1 LGGRRLIG
9 RAASDGRAAVIVGLA
24 GHIDHGKTS
33 LVRALTGVAGD
44 RLKDE
49 KARGITI
56 DLGFAYMPTRS
67 GRPVGFIDVPGHER
81 FVHTMLAGASGVDF
95 ALLTIAV
102 DDGIMPQTREHLAIL
117 DLLGVNRGAVV
128 LTKTDLASPESIEH
142 VARHAK
148 AMIVGTALAHVDV
161 LTISALTGAGVD
173 ALRAHLEEAAGAA
186 RDRTAGKRFRLAI
199 DRVFTLSGV
208 GVVVTGTVLSGSVH
222 VGDRIQLSP
231 SGLFAR
237 VRSLHAQNRPSDVAH
252 AGERCALN
260 LAGPGITKDAI
271 GRGDVALDPELH
283 APTDRIDARIRVLP
297 TEKKPVG
304 QWHPVRLHHAATE
317 AGARIVLFDDRAIAP
332 GEEANVQLVLDRPI
346 AAAAHDRFVVRDV
359 SAQRTLGGGL
369 FLDLRAKAR
378 GRRAPERR
386 EQRAAL
392 ELADPSAAFAALL
405 ETPPF
410 AFDLAAFA
418 RDRAL
423 SVERRNELASELGLV
438 VLEAANS
445 KIAVTRDRWALLSSA
460 MIERIGAHHGE
471 NPDLQGLGREQ
482 LRVTSQPK
490 LSKPVFDVAL
500 KKLAGSGQL
509 VLDGAFVRL
518 PSHEVQL
525 TPEDRAAWE
534 LVAPLLG
541 GAQRFRPP
549 RVRDLAG
556 ATGRAEKDLRRALKR
571 AGRMGWAD
579 EVAHDHFF
587 VRSTVREMAAIV
599 SGLSAAAQDGSFSA
613 AQFRD
618 QVDNGRKVAIQ
629 ILDFFDRHGV
639 TLRKGDERR
648 INPHRLDLFG
658 PACQS
663 RYEDGGASSPVGR
676 PDFKSVWGSEPVS
689 GGFDSHSLPPSPPG
703 ASGCKPP

>member
-1 LGGRRLIG
+1 M
-9 RAASDGRAAVIVGLA
+9 IVGLA
-24 GHIDHGKTS
+24 GHIDHGKTA
-33 LVRALTGVAGD
+33 LVKALTGVAGD

-56 DLGFAYMPTRS
+56 DLGFAYMPLQS
-67 GRPVGFIDVPGHER
+67 GQPIGFIDVPGHER
-81 FVHTMLAGASGVDF
+81 FVHTMFAGASGVDF

-117 DLLGVNRGAVV
+117 DLLGIDRGVVV
-128 LTKTDLASPESIEH
+128 LTKADLATSESIEN
-142 VARHAK
+142 VARQVK
-148 AMIVGTALAHVDV
+148 AMTAATTLAHAEV
-161 LTISALTGAGVD
+161 LTVSALTGAGVD
-173 ALRAHLEEAAGAA
+173 ALRAHLEEAASAV
-186 RDRTAGKRFRLAI
+186 RDRTAGKRFRLAV

-208 GVVVTGTVLSGSVH
+208 GVVATGTVLSGSVH
-222 VGDRIQLSP
+222 LGDRVQLSP
-231 SGLFAR
+231 SGLLAR
-237 VRSLHAQNRPSDVAH
+237 VRSLHAQNRPAEAAH

-260 LAGPGITKDAI
+260 LTGPGITKDAI
-271 GRGDVALDPELH
+271 RRGDVALDPELH

-297 TEKKPVG
+297 TEKKPIG
-304 QWHPVRLHHAATE
+304 QWFPVRLHHAATE
-317 AGARIVLFDDRAIAP
+317 AGARIVLFDDEPIAP

-346 AAAAHDRFVVRDV
+346 AAASHDRFVVRDV

-378 GRRAPERR
+378 GRRTLERR

-392 ELADPSAAFAALL
+392 ALADPSASCAELL

-418 RDRAL
+418 QDRAL
-423 SVERRNELASELGLV
+423 SAEGRDQLASALGLV
-438 VLEAANS
+438 ILEAGDS
-445 KIAVTRDRWALLSSA
+445 KIVLNPERWALFASTML
-460 MIERIGAHHGE
+460 ERIGAYHAE

-490 LSKPVFDVAL
+490 LPKPAFDVAL
-500 KKLAGSGQL
+500 KQLASSSRL

-518 PSHEVQL
+518 PSHEVPL
-525 TPEDRAAWE
+525 APEDKAAWE
-534 LVAPLLG
+534 MIAPLLG

-549 RVRDLAG
+549 RVRDLA
-556 ATGRAEKDLRRALKR
+556 ATTGRAEKDLRRILKR
-571 AGRMGWAD
+571 LGRMGWAD

-587 VRSTVREMAAIV
+587 LRSTVSEMTTIV
-599 SGLSAAAQDGSFSA
+599 ADLSAAKDGSFSA

-618 QVDNGRKVAIQ
+618 RVDNGRKVAIQ

-639 TLRKGDERR
+639 TLRKGDERK
-648 INPHRLDLFG
+648 INPHRLDLFAA
-658 PACQS
+658 ACQS
-663 RYEDGGASSPVGR
+663 DNERGGESSPVGR

-689 GGFDSHSLPPSPPG
+689 GGFDPHFPTQNRVIHLYD
-703 ASGCKPP
+703 

>member
-1 LGGRRLIG
+1 M
-9 RAASDGRAAVIVGLA
+9 IVGLA
-24 GHIDHGKTS
+24 GHVDHGKTA
-33 LVRALTGVAGD
+33 LVKALTGVAGD
-44 RLKDE
+44 RLKIE
-49 KARGITI
+49 KVRGITI
-56 DLGFAYMPTRS
+56 DLGFAYMPARS
-67 GRPVGFIDVPGHER
+67 GSPIGFIDVPGHER

-102 DDGIMPQTREHLAIL
+102 DDGIKPQTLEHLAIL
-117 DLLGVNRGAVV
+117 DLLGVDRGAVV
-128 LTKTDLASPESIEH
+128 LTKADLASAERIQD
-142 VARHAK
+142 VARQAT
-148 AMIVGTALAHVDV
+148 ALIAPTALARAKI
-161 LTISALTGAGVD
+161 LTVSALIGEGVE
-173 ALRAHLEEAAGAA
+173 ALRAHLEEVALAAP
-186 RDRTAGKRFRLAI
+186 DRGAGKRFRLAI

-208 GVVVTGTVLSGSVH
+208 GVVATGTVLSGSVH

-237 VRSLHAQNRPSDVAH
+237 VRSLHAQNRPADVAR

-260 LAGPGITKDAI
+260 LAGPDITKGAI
-271 GRGDVALDPELH
+271 RRGDVALDPELH

-297 TEKKPVG
+297 TERKAVG
-304 QWHPVRLHHAATE
+304 QWFPVRLHHAAAE
-317 AGARIVLFDDRAIAP
+317 AGARIVLFDDKPIAP
-332 GEEANVQLVLDRPI
+332 GEEANIQLVLDRPI
-346 AAAAHDRFVVRDV
+346 AAAAYDRFVVRDV

-378 GRRAPERR
+378 GRRTAERR
-386 EQRAAL
+386 EQRAGL
-392 ELADPSAAFAALL
+392 ELADPSTCLAALL

-410 AFDLAAFA
+410 ALDLCVFA

-423 SVERRNELASELGLV
+423 SAQRMDHLASALGLII
-438 VLEAANS
+438 LESGDAS
-445 KIAVTRDRWALLSSA
+445 IAVSRERWDRFAST
-460 MIERIGAHHGE
+460 MVERIGVHHAE
-471 NPDLQGLGREQ
+471 HPDRQGPGREH
-482 LRVTSQPK
+482 LRVASQPK
-490 LSKPVFDVAL
+490 LLKPAFDVAL

-518 PSHEVQL
+518 PSHAVQL
-525 TPEDRAAWE
+525 TPEDKAAWE
-534 LVAPLLG
+534 LMAPLLG

-549 RVRDLAG
+549 RVRDLAA

-587 VRSTVREMAAIV
+587 LRSTVREMTAIV
-599 SGLSAAAQDGSFSA
+599 ADLSAAAKDGSFSA

-648 INPHRLDLFG
+648 VNRHRLDLFG
-658 PACQS
+658 GPCQS
-663 RYEDGGASSPVGR
+663 GDDKGGESSPVGR

-689 GGFDSHSLPPSPPG
+689 GGFDSHSLPPVLHR
-703 ASGCKPP
+703 AK

>member
-1 LGGRRLIG
+1 
-9 RAASDGRAAVIVGLA
+9 VIVGLA
-24 GHIDHGKTS
+24 GHIDHGKTA
-33 LVRALTGVAGD
+33 LVKALTGVAGD

-67 GRPVGFIDVPGHER
+67 GRPIGFIDVPGHER
-81 FVHTMLAGASGVDF
+81 FVHTMLAGASGIDF

-117 DLLGVNRGAVV
+117 DLLGVDRGAVV
-128 LTKTDLASPESIEH
+128 LTKADLASPERLED
-142 VARHAK
+142 VAQQAK
-148 AMIVGTALAHVDV
+148 ALIAPTTLAHAEV
-161 LTISALTGAGVD
+161 LMVSALTGAGVD
-173 ALRAHLEEAAGAA
+173 ALRAHLEVGAVAVRDRAAGQ
-186 RDRTAGKRFRLAI
+186 RFRLAV

-208 GVVVTGTVLSGSVH
+208 GVVATGTVLSGSVH
-222 VGDRIQLSP
+222 LGDRIQLSP

-237 VRSLHAQNRPSDVAH
+237 VRSLHAQNRPAEAAH

-260 LAGPGITKDAI
+260 LAGPGVTKDAI
-271 GRGDVALDPELH
+271 RRGDVALDPELH

-304 QWHPVRLHHAATE
+304 QWFPVRLHHAAAE
-317 AGARIVLFDDRAIAP
+317 AGARIVLFDDKPIAP
-332 GEEANVQLVLDRPI
+332 GEEADVQLVLDRPI

-359 SAQRTLGGGL
+359 SAQRTLGGGV

-378 GRRAPERR
+378 GRRTPERR

-392 ELADPSAAFAALL
+392 ALADASASFAALL

-410 AFDLAAFA
+410 AFDVAAFA

-423 SVERRNELASELGLV
+423 SAERGDQLASELGLV
-438 VLEAANS
+438 TLES
-445 KIAVTRDRWALLSSA
+445 GDSRIAVTLERWALFTSTML
-460 MIERIGAHHGE
+460 ERIGVHHAE
-471 NPDLQGLGREQ
+471 HPDLQGLGREQ
-482 LRVTSQPK
+482 LRITSKPK
-490 LSKPVFDVAL
+490 LSEPAFDVAL
-500 KKLAGSGQL
+500 RKLVHSGRL

-525 TPEDRAAWE
+525 TPEDKAAWE
-534 LVAPLLG
+534 MIAPLLG
-541 GAQRFRPP
+541 GQQRFRPP
-549 RVRDLAG
+549 RVRDLAA
-556 ATGRAEKDLRRALKR
+556 ATGRAETDLRRVLKR

-587 VRSTVREMAAIV
+587 LRSTVREMTTIV
-599 SGLSAAAQDGSFSA
+599 ADLSAAAKDGSFSA

-629 ILDFFDRHGV
+629 ILDFFDRHGL

-648 INPHRLDLFG
+648 INRHRLDLFG
-658 PACQS
+658 PPCQS
-663 RYEDGGASSPVGR
+663 GDESGGESSPVGR

-689 GGFDSHSLPPSPPG
+689 GGFDSHSLPPISDH
-703 ASGCKPP
+703 AK

>member
-1 LGGRRLIG
+1 
-9 RAASDGRAAVIVGLA
+9 VIVGLA

-33 LVRALTGVAGD
+33 LVKALTGVAGD

-56 DLGFAYMPTRS
+56 DLGFAYMPMRS
-67 GRPVGFIDVPGHER
+67 GRPIGFIDVPGHER
-81 FVHTMLAGASGVDF
+81 FVRTMLAGASGVDF

-102 DDGIMPQTREHLAIL
+102 DDGIMPQTLEHLAIL

-128 LTKTDLASPESIEH
+128 LTKTDLASSESIELI
-142 VARHAK
+142 ARQAK
-148 AMIVGTALAHVDV
+148 AMIAATALAHVDI
-161 LTISALTGAGVD
+161 LTVSALTGAGVD
-173 ALRAHLEEAAGAA
+173 ALRAHLEEAAGVA
-186 RDRTAGKRFRLAI
+186 RDGTAGKRFRLAI
-199 DRVFTLSGV
+199 DRVFTLSGA
-208 GVVVTGTVLSGSVH
+208 GVVATGTVLSGSVH

-237 VRSLHAQNRPSDVAH
+237 VRSLHAQNRPADAAH

-260 LAGPGITKDAI
+260 LAGPDITKDAI
-271 GRGDVALDPELH
+271 RRGDVALDPELH
-283 APTDRIDARIRVLP
+283 APTDRIDAHIRILP

-304 QWHPVRLHHAATE
+304 QWFPVRLHHAAAE
-317 AGARIVLFDDRAIAP
+317 AGARIVQFDDQSIAP

-378 GRRAPERR
+378 GRRTPERR

-392 ELADPSAAFAALL
+392 ELADPSACFATLL

-410 AFDLAAFA
+410 AFDLGAFA

-423 SVERRNELASELGLV
+423 SAERTDQLAPRLGLII
-438 VLEAANS
+438 LES
-445 KIAVTRDRWALLSSA
+445 GDSRIAVSRECWDLFGSTML
-460 MIERIGAHHGE
+460 ERIGAYHAEH
-471 NPDLQGLGREQ
+471 PDLQGLGREQ

-490 LSKPVFDVAL
+490 LPKPAFDVAL
-500 KKLAGSGQL
+500 KKLAGSSQL

-525 TPEDRAAWE
+525 TPEDKAAWE
-534 LVAPLLG
+534 MIAPLLG

-549 RVRDLAG
+549 RVRDLAA
-556 ATGRAEKDLRRALKR
+556 ATGRVEKDLRRALKR

-587 VRSTVREMAAIV
+587 LRSTVREMTTIIAD
-599 SGLSAAAQDGSFSA
+599 LSAAAKDGCFSA

-618 QVDNGRKVAIQ
+618 RVDNGRKVAIQ

-658 PACQS
+658 GPCQS
-663 RYEDGGASSPVGR
+663 GDGNGGESSPVGR
-676 PDFKSVWGSEPVS
+676 SDFKSVWGSEPVS
-689 GGFDSHSLPPSPPG
+689 GGFDSHSLPPTPPG
-703 ASGCKPP
+703 ASGLKPP

>member
-1 LGGRRLIG
+1 
-9 RAASDGRAAVIVGLA
+9 VIVGVA
-24 GHIDHGKTS
+24 GHIDHGKTA
-33 LVRALTGVAGD
+33 LVKALTGVAGD

-67 GRPVGFIDVPGHER
+67 GQPIGFIDVPGHER

-102 DDGIMPQTREHLAIL
+102 DDGIMPQTLEHLAIL
-117 DLLGVNRGAVV
+117 DLLGIDRGAVV
-128 LTKTDLASPESIEH
+128 LTKADLASRESIDH
-142 VARHAK
+142 LAQQAK
-148 AMIVGTALAHVDV
+148 AMIAPTTLAHADV
-161 LTISALTGAGVD
+161 LRASALSGAGVD
-173 ALRAHLEEAAGAA
+173 ALRAYLEEAAVAV
-186 RDRTAGKRFRLAI
+186 RDRTLGRRFRLAV

-208 GVVVTGTVLSGSVH
+208 GVVATGTVLSGSVQL
-222 VGDRIQLSP
+222 GDRIQLSP

-237 VRSLHAQNRPSDVAH
+237 VRSLHAQNRPAEAAH

-260 LAGPGITKDAI
+260 LSGPGITKDAI
-271 GRGDVALDPELH
+271 QRGDVALDPELH
-283 APTDRIDARIRVLP
+283 APADRIDARIRVLP
-297 TEKKPVG
+297 TEKKPIG
-304 QWHPVRLHHAATE
+304 QWFPVRLHHAAAE
-317 AGARIVLFDDRAIAP
+317 AGARIVLFDDKTIAS
-332 GEEANVQLVLDRPI
+332 GEEAYVQLVLDRPI
-346 AAAAHDRFVVRDV
+346 AGAAHDRFVVRDA
-359 SAQRTLGGGL
+359 SAQRTLGGGV
-369 FLDLRAKAR
+369 FLDLHAKAR
-378 GRRAPERR
+378 GRRTLEKR

-392 ELADPSAAFAALL
+392 ALADPSTSFAALL

-410 AFDLAAFA
+410 AFDLAVFA

-423 SVERRNELASELGLV
+423 SAERRDQPVSELGLV
-438 VLEAANS
+438 ILETGDS
-445 KIAVTRDRWALLSSA
+445 KIALTRERWALFASTML
-460 MIERIGAHHGE
+460 ERIGAYHAE

-490 LSKPVFDVAL
+490 LPKPAFDVAL
-500 KKLAGSGQL
+500 KKLAASGRL

-525 TPEDRAAWE
+525 APEDQAAWE
-534 LVAPLLG
+534 TVAPLLG

-549 RVRDLAG
+549 RVRDLAV

-571 AGRMGWAD
+571 VGRMGWAD

-587 VRSTVREMAAIV
+587 LRSTVREMTAIIAE
-599 SGLSAAAQDGSFSA
+599 LSASAKDGSFSA

-629 ILDFFDRHGV
+629 ILDFFDRHGL

-648 INPHRLDLFG
+648 INRHRLDLFG
-658 PACQS
+658 GPCQS
-663 RYEDGGASSPVGR
+663 GHESGGESSPVGR
-676 PDFKSVWGSEPVS
+676 SDFKSVWGSEPVS
-689 GGFDSHSLPPSPPG
+689 GGFDSHSLPPTPPG
-703 ASGCKPP
+703 AFGLKSP

>member
-1 LGGRRLIG
+1 
-9 RAASDGRAAVIVGLA
+9 VIVGLA
-24 GHIDHGKTS
+24 GHIDHGKTA
-33 LVRALTGVAGD
+33 LVKALTGVAGD

-56 DLGFAYMPTRS
+56 DLGFAYMPTRL
-67 GRPVGFIDVPGHER
+67 GRPIGFIDVPGHER

-102 DDGIMPQTREHLAIL
+102 DDGIMPQTFEHVAIL
-117 DLLGVNRGAVV
+117 DLLVVDRGVVV
-128 LTKTDLASPESIEH
+128 LTKVDLASSESIEH
-142 VARHAK
+142 VARQAK
-148 AMIVGTALAHVDV
+148 GMIAATTLAHAEV
-161 LTISALTGAGVD
+161 LTVSALTGEGVD
-173 ALRAHLEEAAGAA
+173 ALRAHLEEAAGAV
-186 RDRTAGKRFRLAI
+186 RDRTADKRFRLAV
-199 DRVFTLSGV
+199 DRVFTLPGV
-208 GVVVTGTVLSGSVH
+208 GVVATGTVLSGSVQL
-222 VGDRIQLSP
+222 GDRIQLSP

-237 VRSLHAQNRPSDVAH
+237 VRSLHAQNRPADAAH

-260 LAGPGITKDAI
+260 LGGPGITKDAI
-271 GRGDVALDPELH
+271 RRGDVALDPELH

-297 TEKKPVG
+297 SEKKPVG
-304 QWHPVRLHHAATE
+304 QWFPVRLHHAAAE
-317 AGARIVLFDDRAIAP
+317 AGARIVLFDDKPIAP
-332 GEEANVQLVLDRPI
+332 GEEADVQLVLDRPI
-346 AAAAHDRFVVRDV
+346 AAAVHDRVVVRDA

-369 FLDLRAKAR
+369 FLDLRTKAR
-378 GRRAPERR
+378 GRRTPERR

-392 ELADPSAAFAALL
+392 ALADPSASFAALL

-423 SVERRNELASELGLV
+423 SAERRDQLASGLGLV
-438 VLEAANS
+438 IFESGDS
-445 KIAVTRDRWALLSSA
+445 KMAVTRERWPLFASTML
-460 MIERIGAHHGE
+460 ERIGAYHAE

-490 LSKPVFDVAL
+490 LPKPAFDVAL
-500 KKLAGSGQL
+500 KKLAGSGRL

-518 PSHEVQL
+518 PSHQVQL
-525 TPEDRAAWE
+525 AREDKAGWE
-534 LVAPLLG
+534 MVAPLLG

-549 RVRDLAG
+549 RVRDLA
-556 ATGRAEKDLRRALKR
+556 ATTGCAEKDLRRALKR
-571 AGRMGWAD
+571 VGRMGWAD

-587 VRSTVREMAAIV
+587 LRSTVREMATIIAN
-599 SGLSAAAQDGSFSA
+599 LSAAAKDGSFSA

-639 TLRKGDERR
+639 TLRKGDMRR
-648 INPHRLDLFG
+648 INRHRLDLFG
-658 PACQS
+658 AACQS
-663 RYEDGGASSPVGR
+663 GDESGGESSPVGR

-689 GGFDSHSLPPSPPG
+689 GGFDSHSLPPTSPG
-703 ASGCKPP
+703 SSGLKSL

>member
-1 LGGRRLIG
+1 M
-9 RAASDGRAAVIVGLA
+9 IVGLA
-24 GHIDHGKTS
+24 GHIDHGKTT
-33 LVRALTGVAGD
+33 LVKALTGVDGD

-67 GRPVGFIDVPGHER
+67 GRPIGFIDVPGHER

-95 ALLTIAV
+95 ALLTIGV
-102 DDGIMPQTREHLAIL
+102 DDGIMPQTLEHLAIL
-117 DLLGVNRGAVV
+117 DLLGVDRGAVV
-128 LTKTDLASPESIEH
+128 LTKADLASPESIERI
-142 VARHAK
+142 AGQAK
-148 AMIVGTALAHVDV
+148 GLIAATALAHAEV
-161 LTISALTGAGVD
+161 LTVSALTGDGVD
-173 ALRAHLEEAAGAA
+173 ALRAHLEEAADAVCDRGA
-186 RDRTAGKRFRLAI
+186 GERFRLAV
-199 DRVFTLSGV
+199 DRVFTLTGV
-208 GVVVTGTVLSGSVH
+208 GVVATGTVLSGSVH
-222 VGDRIQLSP
+222 LGDRIQLSP

-237 VRSLHAQNRPSDVAH
+237 VRSLHAQNCPAEQAH

-260 LAGPGITKDAI
+260 LTGPGITKDAI
-271 GRGDVALDPELH
+271 RRGDVALDPELH

-304 QWHPVRLHHAATE
+304 QWFPVRLHHAAAE
-317 AGARIVLFDDRAIAP
+317 AGARIVLFDDKPISP

-346 AAAAHDRFVVRDV
+346 AAAAHDRFVVRDA

-378 GRRAPERR
+378 GRRTPERR

-392 ELADPSAAFAALL
+392 ELSDPSAAFAALL

-410 AFDLAAFA
+410 AFGLAEFG

-423 SVERRNELASELGLV
+423 SAEQRDELASRPGLV
-438 VLEAANS
+438 ILDSGVS
-445 KIAVTRDRWALLSSA
+445 RIAVSQERWALFASTLL
-460 MIERIGAHHGE
+460 ERIGAYHAD
-471 NPDLQGLGREQ
+471 NPDRQGLGREQ
-482 LRVTSQPK
+482 LRINSQPK
-490 LSKPVFDVAL
+490 LPKAAYDVAL

-518 PSHEVQL
+518 PSHAAQL
-525 TPEDRAAWE
+525 MPGDKAAWE
-534 LVAPLLG
+534 AAAPLLG

-549 RVRDLAG
+549 RVRDLAA
-556 ATGRAEKDLRRALKR
+556 ATCRPEADLRRVLKR
-571 AGRMGWAD
+571 VGRMGWAD

-587 VRSTVREMAAIV
+587 LRSTVSEMTAIV
-599 SGLSAAAQDGSFSA
+599 AKLSAAAKDGAFSA

-629 ILDFFDRHGV
+629 ILEFFDRHGV
-639 TLRKGDERR
+639 TLRKGDQRR

-658 PACQS
+658 GPCQS
-663 RYEDGGASSPVGR
+663 GDEPGGESSPVGR

-689 GGFDSHSLPPSPPG
+689 GGFELPLSS
-703 ASGCKPP
+703 ASFARRQVI

>member
-1 LGGRRLIG
+1 M
-9 RAASDGRAAVIVGLA
+9 IVGLA
-24 GHIDHGKTS
+24 GHIDHGKTA
-33 LVRALTGVAGD
+33 LVKALTGVAGD

-67 GRPVGFIDVPGHER
+67 GRPIGFIDVPGHER

-102 DDGIMPQTREHLAIL
+102 DDGIMPQTLEHLAIL
-117 DLLGVNRGAVV
+117 DLLGVDRGVVV
-128 LTKTDLASPESIEH
+128 LTKVDLASPEAIER
-142 VARHAK
+142 VARQAK
-148 AMIVGTALAHVDV
+148 ALIAATTLARAEV
-161 LTISALTGAGVD
+161 LTLSAPTGAGVD
-173 ALRAHLEEAAGAA
+173 ALRAHLEEAAVTV
-186 RDRTAGKRFRLAI
+186 RDRTSGRRFRLAV

-208 GVVVTGTVLSGSVH
+208 GVVATGTVLSGSVH
-222 VGDRIQLSP
+222 LGDRTQLSP

-237 VRSLHAQNRPSDVAH
+237 VRSLHAQNRPAEAAH

-260 LAGPGITKDAI
+260 LSGPGITKDAI
-271 GRGDVALDPELH
+271 QRGDVALDPELH

-297 TEKKPVG
+297 TEKKPIG
-304 QWHPVRLHHAATE
+304 QWFPVRLHHASAE
-317 AGARIVLFDDRAIAP
+317 VGARIVLFDDKPIAP
-332 GEEANVQLVLDRPI
+332 GEEAYVQLVLDRPI
-346 AAAAHDRFVVRDV
+346 AAASRDRFVVRDV

-369 FLDLRAKAR
+369 YLDLRAKAR
-378 GRRAPERR
+378 GRRTLEKR

-392 ELADPSAAFAALL
+392 ALADSSASFAALL

-423 SVERRNELASELGLV
+423 SAERRDQLVSELGLV
-438 VLEAANS
+438 ILETGDS
-445 KIAVTRDRWALLSSA
+445 KIALTRERWALFASTML
-460 MIERIGAHHGE
+460 ERIGAYHAE

-482 LRVTSQPK
+482 LRVSSQPK
-490 LSKPVFDVAL
+490 LPKPAFDVAL
-500 KKLAGSGQL
+500 KKLASSDQL

-525 TPEDRAAWE
+525 APEDRASWE
-534 LVAPLLG
+534 MVAPLLG

-549 RVRDLAG
+549 RVRDLAA
-556 ATGRAEKDLRRALKR
+556 ATGRAEKDLRRTLKR
-571 AGRMGWAD
+571 ACRMGWAD

-587 VRSTVREMAAIV
+587 LRSTVSEMATIV
-599 SGLSAAAQDGSFSA
+599 ASLSAAAEDGSFSA

-648 INPHRLDLFG
+648 INRHRLDLFG
-658 PACQS
+658 AACQS
-663 RYEDGGASSPVGR
+663 GDESGGESSPVGR

-689 GGFDSHSLPPSPPG
+689 GGFDSHPLPPTTP
-703 ASGCKPP
+703 

>member
-1 LGGRRLIG
+1 M
-9 RAASDGRAAVIVGLA
+9 IVGLA
-24 GHIDHGKTS
+24 GHIDHGKTA
-33 LVRALTGVAGD
+33 LVKALTGVAGD

-67 GRPVGFIDVPGHER
+67 GRPIGFIDVPGHER

-102 DDGIMPQTREHLAIL
+102 DDGIMPQTLEHLAIL
-117 DLLGVNRGAVV
+117 DLLGVDRGVVV
-128 LTKTDLASPESIEH
+128 LTKVDLASPEAIER
-142 VARHAK
+142 VARQAK
-148 AMIVGTALAHVDV
+148 ALIAATTLARAEV
-161 LTISALTGAGVD
+161 LTLSAPTGAGVD
-173 ALRAHLEEAAGAA
+173 ALRAHLEEAAVTV
-186 RDRTAGKRFRLAI
+186 RDRTSGRRFRLAV

-208 GVVVTGTVLSGSVH
+208 GVVATGTVLSGSVH
-222 VGDRIQLSP
+222 LGDRTQLSP

-237 VRSLHAQNRPSDVAH
+237 VRSLHAQNRPAEAAH

-260 LAGPGITKDAI
+260 LSGPGITKDAI
-271 GRGDVALDPELH
+271 QRGDVALDPELH

-297 TEKKPVG
+297 TEKKPIG
-304 QWHPVRLHHAATE
+304 QWFPVRLHHASAE
-317 AGARIVLFDDRAIAP
+317 VGARIVLFDDKPIAP
-332 GEEANVQLVLDRPI
+332 GEEAYVQLVLDGPI
-346 AAAAHDRFVVRDV
+346 AAASHDRFVVRDV

-378 GRRAPERR
+378 GRRTPERR

-392 ELADPSAAFAALL
+392 ALADPSTSFAALL

-423 SVERRNELASELGLV
+423 SAERRDQLVSELGLV
-438 VLEAANS
+438 ILETGDS
-445 KIAVTRDRWALLSSA
+445 KIALTRERWVLFASTML
-460 MIERIGAHHGE
+460 ERIGAYHAE

-482 LRVTSQPK
+482 LRVSSQPK
-490 LSKPVFDVAL
+490 LPKPAFDVAL
-500 KKLAGSGQL
+500 KKLAGSSHL

-525 TPEDRAAWE
+525 APEDRASWE
-534 LVAPLLG
+534 MVAPLLG

-549 RVRDLAG
+549 RVRDLAA
-556 ATGRAEKDLRRALKR
+556 ATERAEKDLRRTLKR
-571 AGRMGWAD
+571 ACRMGWAD

-587 VRSTVREMAAIV
+587 LRSTMSEMATIV
-599 SGLSAAAQDGSFSA
+599 ASLSAAAEDGSFSA

-618 QVDNGRKVAIQ
+618 RVDNGRKVAIQ

-648 INPHRLDLFG
+648 INRHRLDLFG
-658 PACQS
+658 AACQS
-663 RYEDGGASSPVGR
+663 GDESGGESSPVGR

-689 GGFDSHSLPPSPPG
+689 GGFDSHSLPPTTPG
-703 ASGCKPP
+703 ASGLKSP

>member
-1 LGGRRLIG
+1 M
-9 RAASDGRAAVIVGLA
+9 IVGLA
-24 GHIDHGKTS
+24 GHIDHGKTA
-33 LVRALTGVAGD
+33 LVKALTGVAGD

-67 GRPVGFIDVPGHER
+67 GRPIGFIDVPGHER

-102 DDGIMPQTREHLAIL
+102 DDGIMPQTLEHLAIL
-117 DLLGVNRGAVV
+117 DLLGIDRGAVV
-128 LTKTDLASPESIEH
+128 LTKADLASSIEH
-142 VARHAK
+142 LVRQAK
-148 AMIVGTALAHVDV
+148 ALIAATTLARAEV
-161 LTISALTGAGVD
+161 LTLSAPTGAGVD
-173 ALRAHLEEAAGAA
+173 ALRAHLEEAAVTV
-186 RDRTAGKRFRLAI
+186 RDRTSGRRFRLAV

-208 GVVVTGTVLSGSVH
+208 GVVATGTVLSGSVH
-222 VGDRIQLSP
+222 LGDRTQLSP

-237 VRSLHAQNRPSDVAH
+237 VRSLHAQNRPAEAAH

-260 LAGPGITKDAI
+260 LSGPGITKDAI
-271 GRGDVALDPELH
+271 QRGDVALDPELH

-297 TEKKPVG
+297 TEKRPIG
-304 QWHPVRLHHAATE
+304 QWFPVRLHHASAE
-317 AGARIVLFDDRAIAP
+317 VGARIVLFDDKPIAP
-332 GEEANVQLVLDRPI
+332 GEEAYVQLVLDRPI
-346 AAAAHDRFVVRDV
+346 AAASRDRFVIRDV

-378 GRRAPERR
+378 GRRTLEKR

-392 ELADPSAAFAALL
+392 ALADSSASFAALL

-423 SVERRNELASELGLV
+423 SAERRDQLVSELGLV
-438 VLEAANS
+438 ILETGDS
-445 KIAVTRDRWALLSSA
+445 KIALTRERWALFASTML
-460 MIERIGAHHGE
+460 ERIGAYHAE

-482 LRVTSQPK
+482 LRVSSQPK
-490 LSKPVFDVAL
+490 LPKPAFDVAL
-500 KKLAGSGQL
+500 KKLASSDQL

-525 TPEDRAAWE
+525 APEDRASWE
-534 LVAPLLG
+534 MVAPLLG

-549 RVRDLAG
+549 RVRDLAA
-556 ATGRAEKDLRRALKR
+556 ATGRAEKDLRRTLKR
-571 AGRMGWAD
+571 ACRMGWAD

-587 VRSTVREMAAIV
+587 LRSTVSEMATIV
-599 SGLSAAAQDGSFSA
+599 ASLSAAAEDGSFSA

-639 TLRKGDERR
+639 TLRKGDARR
-648 INPHRLDLFG
+648 INRHRLDLFG
-658 PACQS
+658 AACQS
-663 RYEDGGASSPVGR
+663 GDESGGESSPVGR

-689 GGFDSHSLPPSPPG
+689 GGFDSHSLPPTTP
-703 ASGCKPP
+703 

>member
-1 LGGRRLIG
+1 M
-9 RAASDGRAAVIVGLA
+9 IVGLA
-24 GHIDHGKTS
+24 GHIDHGKTA
-33 LVRALTGVAGD
+33 LVKALTGVMGD

-67 GRPVGFIDVPGHER
+67 GQPIGFIDVPGHER

-102 DDGIMPQTREHLAIL
+102 DDGIMPQTLEHLAIV
-117 DLLGVNRGAVV
+117 DLLGIDRGFVV
-128 LTKTDLASPESIEH
+128 LTKADLAPPESIEN
-142 VARHAK
+142 VARRAK
-148 AMIVGTALAHVDV
+148 AMIAATTLAHAEV
-161 LTISALTGAGVD
+161 LTVSAWTGGGVD
-173 ALRAHLEEAAGAA
+173 ALRAHLEEAAGAV
-186 RDRTAGKRFRLAI
+186 RDRAAGKRFRLAV

-208 GVVVTGTVLSGSVH
+208 GVVATGTVLSGSVH
-222 VGDRIQLSP
+222 LGDRIQLSP

-237 VRSLHAQNRPSDVAH
+237 VRSLHAQNRPAEAAH

-260 LAGPGITKDAI
+260 LTGPGITKESI
-271 GRGDVALDPELH
+271 RRGDVALDPELH
-283 APTDRIDARIRVLP
+283 APTARIDARIRVLA

-304 QWHPVRLHHAATE
+304 QWFPVRLHHAAAE
-317 AGARIVLFDDRAIAP
+317 AGARIVLFDDAPIAP

-359 SAQRTLGGGL
+359 SAQRTLGGGV

-378 GRRAPERR
+378 GRRTLEKR

-392 ELADPSAAFAALL
+392 ALADPSASFAALL

-410 AFDLAAFA
+410 AFDIAPFA

-423 SVERRNELASELGLV
+423 SAERRDQLVSELGLV
-438 VLEAANS
+438 ILEAGDS
-445 KIAVTRDRWALLSSA
+445 KIVLTPERWALFASTML
-460 MIERIGAHHGE
+460 ERIGAYHAE

-490 LSKPVFDVAL
+490 LTKPAFDVAL
-500 KKLAGSGQL
+500 KKLAGSSRL
-509 VLDGAFVRL
+509 VLDGAFVKL

-525 TPEDRAAWE
+525 APEDSAAWE
-534 LVAPLLG
+534 MIAPLLG

-549 RVRDLAG
+549 RVRDLVAT
-556 ATGRAEKDLRRALKR
+556 TGRAEKDLRRTLKR
-571 AGRMGWAD
+571 ACRMGWAD

-587 VRSTVREMAAIV
+587 LRSTVSEMTRIIAD
-599 SGLSAAAQDGSFSA
+599 LSASAKHGSFSA

-618 QVDNGRKVAIQ
+618 RVDNGRKVAIQ

-639 TLRKGDERR
+639 TLRKGDDRR
-648 INPHRLDLFG
+648 VNRHRLDLFG
-658 PACQS
+658 SPCQS
-663 RYEDGGASSPVGR
+663 GDETGGESSPVGR

-689 GGFDSHSLPPSPPG
+689 GGFDPHSPPPTPPG
-703 ASGCKPP
+703 ASGLKRPSG

>member
-1 LGGRRLIG
+1 
-9 RAASDGRAAVIVGLA
+9 VIVGLA
-24 GHIDHGKTS
+24 GHIDHGKTA
-33 LVRALTGVAGD
+33 LVKALTGVAGD

-67 GRPVGFIDVPGHER
+67 GRPIGFIDVPGHER

-102 DDGIMPQTREHLAIL
+102 DDGIMPQTLEHLAIL
-117 DLLGVNRGAVV
+117 DLLGVDRGVVV
-128 LTKTDLASPESIEH
+128 LTKVDLASPEAIER
-142 VARHAK
+142 VARQAK
-148 AMIVGTALAHVDV
+148 ALIAATTLARAEV
-161 LTISALTGAGVD
+161 LTLSAPTGAGVD
-173 ALRAHLEEAAGAA
+173 ALRAHLEEAAVTV
-186 RDRTAGKRFRLAI
+186 RDRTSGRRFRLAV

-208 GVVVTGTVLSGSVH
+208 GVVATGTVLSGSVH
-222 VGDRIQLSP
+222 LGDRTQLSP

-237 VRSLHAQNRPSDVAH
+237 VRSLHAQNRPAEAAH

-260 LAGPGITKDAI
+260 LSGPGITKNAI
-271 GRGDVALDPELH
+271 QRGDVALDPELH

-297 TEKKPVG
+297 TEKKPIG
-304 QWHPVRLHHAATE
+304 QWFPVRLHHASAE
-317 AGARIVLFDDRAIAP
+317 VGARIVLFDDKPIAP
-332 GEEANVQLVLDRPI
+332 GEEAYVQLVLDRPI
-346 AAAAHDRFVVRDV
+346 AAASRDRFVIRDV

-378 GRRAPERR
+378 GRRTLEKR

-392 ELADPSAAFAALL
+392 ALADSSASFAALL
-405 ETPPF
+405 ETSPF

-423 SVERRNELASELGLV
+423 SAERRDQLVSELGLV
-438 VLEAANS
+438 ILETGDS
-445 KIAVTRDRWALLSSA
+445 RIALTRERWALFASTML
-460 MIERIGAHHGE
+460 ERIGAYHAE

-482 LRVTSQPK
+482 LLVSSQPK
-490 LSKPVFDVAL
+490 LPKPAFDVAL
-500 KKLAGSGQL
+500 KKLAGSDQL

-518 PSHEVQL
+518 LSHEVQL
-525 TPEDRAAWE
+525 APEDRASWE
-534 LVAPLLG
+534 MVTPLLG

-549 RVRDLAG
+549 RVRDLAA
-556 ATGRAEKDLRRALKR
+556 ATGRAEKDLRRTLKR
-571 AGRMGWAD
+571 ACRMGWAD

-587 VRSTVREMAAIV
+587 LRSTVSEMATIV
-599 SGLSAAAQDGSFSA
+599 ASLSAAAEDGSFSA

-648 INPHRLDLFG
+648 INRHRLDLFG
-658 PACQS
+658 AACQS
-663 RYEDGGASSPVGR
+663 GDENGGESSPVGR

-689 GGFDSHSLPPSPPG
+689 GGFDSHSLPPTTPG
-703 ASGCKPP
+703 ASGLKSP

>member
-1 LGGRRLIG
+1 M
-9 RAASDGRAAVIVGLA
+9 IVGLA
-24 GHIDHGKTS
+24 GHIDHGKTA
-33 LVRALTGVAGD
+33 LVKALTGVAGD

-67 GRPVGFIDVPGHER
+67 GRPIGFIDVPGHER

-102 DDGIMPQTREHLAIL
+102 DDGIMPQTLEHLAIL
-117 DLLGVNRGAVV
+117 DLLGIDHGAVV
-128 LTKTDLASPESIEH
+128 ITKADLASPESIEH
-142 VARHAK
+142 VARQAK
-148 AMIVGTALAHVDV
+148 AMIAATTLAHAEV
-161 LTISALTGAGVD
+161 LTVSALSGAGVN
-173 ALRAHLEEAAGAA
+173 ALRAHLEEASIAV
-186 RDRTAGKRFRLAI
+186 RDRAAGKKFRLAV

-208 GVVVTGTVLSGSVH
+208 GVVATGTVLSGSVH
-222 VGDRIQLSP
+222 LGDRIQLSP

-237 VRSLHAQNRPSDVAH
+237 VRSLHAQNRPADAAH
-252 AGERCALN
+252 AGDRCALN
-260 LAGPGITKDAI
+260 LTGPGITKDSI

-283 APTDRIDARIRVLP
+283 APTDRIDARMRVLP

-304 QWHPVRLHHAATE
+304 QWFPVRLHHASAE
-317 AGARIVLFDDRAIAP
+317 AGARIVLFDDKPIAP
-332 GEEANVQLVLDRPI
+332 GEEADVQLVLDRPI
-346 AAAAHDRFVVRDV
+346 AAAAHDRFVLRDV

-369 FLDLRAKAR
+369 FLDMHGKAR
-378 GRRAPERR
+378 GRRTPERR

-392 ELADPSAAFAALL
+392 ELAAPSASFAALL

-410 AFDLAAFA
+410 AFDLGAFA

-423 SVERRNELASELGLV
+423 SAERMDQLASELGLV
-438 VLEAANS
+438 ILES
-445 KIAVTRDRWALLSSA
+445 GDSRIAVTRERWALFASTML
-460 MIERIGAHHGE
+460 ERIGAYHAEH
-471 NPDLQGLGREQ
+471 PDLQGLGREQ
-482 LRVTSQPK
+482 LRVASQPK
-490 LSKPVFDVAL
+490 LPKPAFDIAL
-500 KKLAGSGQL
+500 KKLAGSDRL

-525 TPEDRAAWE
+525 TPQDRAAWE
-534 LVAPLLG
+534 MIAPLLG

-549 RVRDLAG
+549 RVRDLA
-556 ATGRAEKDLRRALKR
+556 ASTGRSEGDLRRALKR

-587 VRSTVREMAAIV
+587 LRSTVREMTTIIAD
-599 SGLSAAAQDGSFSA
+599 LSAAAKDGSFSA

-639 TLRKGDERR
+639 TLRRGDERR
-648 INPHRLDLFG
+648 INRHRLDLFG
-658 PACQS
+658 AACQS
-663 RYEDGGASSPVGR
+663 GDESGGESSPVGR

-689 GGFDSHSLPPSPPG
+689 GGFDSHSLPPTPPG
-703 ASGCKPP
+703 ASGLKSP

>member
-1 LGGRRLIG
+1 
-9 RAASDGRAAVIVGLA
+9 VIVGLA
-24 GHIDHGKTS
+24 GHIDHGKTA
-33 LVRALTGVAGD
+33 LVKALTGVAGD

-67 GRPVGFIDVPGHER
+67 GRPIGFIDVPGHER

-102 DDGIMPQTREHLAIL
+102 DDGIMPQTLEHLAIL
-117 DLLGVNRGAVV
+117 DLLGVDRGVVV
-128 LTKTDLASPESIEH
+128 LTKVDLASPEAIER
-142 VARHAK
+142 VARQAK
-148 AMIVGTALAHVDV
+148 ALIAATTLARAEV
-161 LTISALTGAGVD
+161 LTLSAPTGAGVD
-173 ALRAHLEEAAGAA
+173 ALRAHLEEAAVTV
-186 RDRTAGKRFRLAI
+186 RDRTSGRRFRLAV

-208 GVVVTGTVLSGSVH
+208 GVVATGTVLSGSVH
-222 VGDRIQLSP
+222 LGDRTQLSP

-237 VRSLHAQNRPSDVAH
+237 VRSLHAQNRPAEAAH

-260 LAGPGITKDAI
+260 LSGPGITKDVI
-271 GRGDVALDPELH
+271 QRGDVALDPELH

-297 TEKKPVG
+297 TEKRPIG
-304 QWHPVRLHHAATE
+304 QWFPVRLHHASAE
-317 AGARIVLFDDRAIAP
+317 VGARIVLFDDKPIAP
-332 GEEANVQLVLDRPI
+332 GEEAYVQLVLDRPI
-346 AAAAHDRFVVRDV
+346 AAASRDRFVIRDV

-378 GRRAPERR
+378 GRRTLEKR

-392 ELADPSAAFAALL
+392 ALADSSASFAALL

-423 SVERRNELASELGLV
+423 SAERSDQLVSELGLV
-438 VLEAANS
+438 ILETGDS
-445 KIAVTRDRWALLSSA
+445 KIALTRERWALFASTML
-460 MIERIGAHHGE
+460 ERIGAYHAE

-482 LRVTSQPK
+482 LRVSSQPK
-490 LSKPVFDVAL
+490 LPKPAFDVAL
-500 KKLAGSGQL
+500 KKLASSDQL

-525 TPEDRAAWE
+525 APEDRASWE
-534 LVAPLLG
+534 MVAPLLG

-549 RVRDLAG
+549 RVRDLAA
-556 ATGRAEKDLRRALKR
+556 ATGRAEKDLRRTLKR
-571 AGRMGWAD
+571 ACRMGWAD

-587 VRSTVREMAAIV
+587 LRSTVSEMATIV
-599 SGLSAAAQDGSFSA
+599 ASLSAAAEDGSFSA

-639 TLRKGDERR
+639 TLRKGDARR
-648 INPHRLDLFG
+648 INRHRLDLFG
-658 PACQS
+658 AACQS
-663 RYEDGGASSPVGR
+663 GDESGGESSPVGR

-689 GGFDSHSLPPSPPG
+689 GGFDSHSLPPTTP
-703 ASGCKPP
+703 